1 MTITSEEHV
10 LVINPGRFSEKAYEP
25 FRQLPFVASLTVI
38 PGIGYGGR
46 SVSARQV
53 TAEEWARTT
62 VLLTGKT
69 LPPSRE
75 AAPNLKYV
83 QLFSAG
89 SNQIHNEP
97 FYKESDN
104 VIYATAS
111 GTHGPAIS
119 EWVILMMLTFF
130 HNSHLYPKWQA
141 EARWGHDSEF
151 PRPVIDQFGRTLG
164 VLGYGAIGRQTA
176 RVAKALGMKVVAHS
190 FSSPPK
196 KERVEVAVPGS
207 GDPDGSIPAKW
218 FTGVDQLDDFFS
230 SGIDVLLVSAPF
242 TPETTKII
250 NKKTLAKLSGSYII
264 NIARGGLIDT
274 DDLIE
279 AAESGL
285 IAGAALDV
293 TDPEPLPDG
302 HKLWSAKNIS
312 ISPHISGHCV
322 GYENRVAN
330 IAIHNVKQI
339 RAGKPVTNIIDKAKG
354 Y

>member
-10 LVINPGRFSEKAYEP
+10 LVINPGDFNKKAYEA
-25 FRQLPFVASLTVI
+25 FRALPFVASLTVI
-38 PGIGYGGR
+38 PGVGYGGR
-46 SVSARQV
+46 SDPAREVS
-53 TAEEWARTT
+53 AEEWARTT
-62 VLLTGKT
+62 VLMTGQA
-69 LPPSRE
+69 LPPSPE
-75 AAPNLKYV
+75 AAPNLKLV

-89 SNQIHNEP
+89 SNQLQKLP
-97 FYKESDN
+97 FYGASDK
-104 VIYATAS
+104 VVYATAS

-119 EWVILMMLTFF
+119 EWVILMMLSFF
-130 HNSHLYPKWQA
+130 HNSYLYTKWQA
-141 EARWGHDSEF
+141 EARWGNDSEF
-151 PRPVIDQFGRTLG
+151 PKPVIDQFGRTLG
-164 VLGYGAIGRQTA
+164 VFGYGAIGRQTA

-207 GDPDGSIPAKW
+207 GDPDGSIPEKW
-218 FTGVDQLDDFFS
+218 FAGAEQLDDFFS
-230 SGIDVLLVSAPF
+230 SGIDVLVVSAPF

-250 NKKTLAKLSGSYII
+250 NKKTLAKLKGAYII

-302 HKLWSAKNIS
+302 HKLWTVKNIS
-312 ISPHISGHCV
+312 IAPHISGHSV
-322 GYENRVAN
+322 GYEDRVTN
-330 IAIHNVKQI
+330 IAIHNIKQL
-339 RAGKPVTNIIDKAKG
+339 RAGKPITNQVDKAKG

>member
-1 MTITSEEHV
+1 MTVTSEEHI
-10 LVINPGRFSEKAYEP
+10 LVINPAEFSTKAYEA
-25 FRQLPFVASLTVI
+25 FRQLPFVSSLTVI
-38 PGIGYGGR
+38 PGVGYGGR
-46 SVSARQV
+46 STTVREV

-62 VLLTGKT
+62 ILLTGRT

-89 SNQIHNEP
+89 SNQLQNEP
-97 FYKESDN
+97 FYKASDN
-104 VIYATAS
+104 TIYATAS

-119 EWVILMMLTFF
+119 EWAILMMLNFF
-130 HNSHLYPKWQA
+130 HNSHLYSKWQA
-141 EARWGHDSEF
+141 EARWGSDSEF

-176 RVAKALGMKVVAHS
+176 RVAHALGMKVIAHS

-196 KERVEVAVPGS
+196 RERVEVAVPNS
-207 GDPDGSIPAKW
+207 GDPDGSIPEKW
-218 FTGVDQLDDFFS
+218 FTGVEQLDDFFS

-242 TPETTKII
+242 TPETEKII
-250 NKKTLAKLSGSYII
+250 NKKTLAKLKGAYII
-264 NIARGGLIDT
+264 NVARGGLIDT
-274 DDLIE
+274 DNLIE

-302 HKLWSAKNIS
+302 HKLWSVKNIS

-322 GYENRVAN
+322 GYENRVTN
-330 IAIHNVKQI
+330 IAIHNVKQL
-339 RAGKPVTNIIDKAKG
+339 RAGKTVTNRIDKSKG